1 MNGQSSHVG
10 AAIEAAVKRAE
21 ELRTSSLRK
30 LRVRIVTVFEDGRSG
45 LTIHARIA
53 SRTPAESRA
62 QAGLGVRSIPWLDL
76 DQRAHELV
84 GLVED
89 AIAEVTLAVD
99 NAPQCYR
106 LSHSASDREL
116 QRYEQLV
123 DDLGRALSQ
132 TALKAASSAW
142 AEDLPRNLTDEAT
155 MAAAVRLAAL
165 AAYSGNMGRSDAEEE
180 LALAIGGL
188 LNRTDEKPD
197 PRSLN

>member
-1 MNGQSSHVG
+1 MIGQPSHVG
-10 AAIEAAVKRAE
+10 AAIGAAVKRAE
-21 ELRTSSLRK
+21 ELRTNSLRK

-62 QAGLGVRSIPWLDL
+62 QAGLGVRRIPWLEL

-89 AIAEVTLAVD
+89 AVAEVTFAVD
-99 NAPQCYR
+99 NAPRCSR
-106 LSHSASDREL
+106 PSHSASDSEL
-116 QRYEQLV
+116 IRYERLV
-123 DDLGRALSQ
+123 DDLGRALTQ
-132 TALKAASSAW
+132 AALKVASGAW
-142 AEDLPRNLTDEAT
+142 TEHLPRDLTDEAT

-165 AAYSGNMGRSDAEEE
+165 AAYSGNMGRSDAQEE
-180 LALAIGGL
+180 LALAMGRL
-188 LNRTDEKPD
+188 LNRTDEKPG